1 MFNDTVSPSGTV
13 VNQPLGWKGIA
24 ISLERDTEYHSLIEY
39 FAGSFVWYGAAR
51 EFIKLCE
58 VTEGPVSKV
67 RVLIEI
73 KYNVTWDTLFDGKI
87 DVSER
92 ENVSIAGTPYKYNAP
107 IVRDDFWSRFISRRD
122 TPVDLSASLDLD
134 GNARTPITKIVL
146 PLPSQKMDVSYRST
160 MFESGDTAREPIEFE
175 MNFASNLRVFQ
186 LSLPIITKEGLENY
200 WSIPAMVLVAPTP
213 LTFGNEA
220 PPNFTAKF
228 KGSYTLDLSLF
239 ISTSPYSIPYGGG
252 DQAPNLGLYIF
263 KNGLFHA
270 NGTATNLGVNGTSG
284 RTQFT
289 YSDTFDLEV
298 NESLTFYLYSG
309 IGGDGVYFIVFNNW
323 FAGEESYISLD
334 GTTEFEDTETD
345 AFLIKDAA
353 ESILSKIVGQDSV
366 VSSTFFST
374 CKRLYA
380 IMKLKHVR
388 GYAFAEKAMFMT
400 WNDWWKGAEPIL
412 NLGLGYSEVAGVKK
426 IKIGSKEEFY
436 NPTPIVFLNNVS
448 GLTDTYDNTKHYN
461 TITTGFETW
470 SAESKSGID
479 DPQTKVTRAVP
490 FFDTIGNKLDKLSK
504 WYAAS
509 LGIESK
515 RRLRVDLSK
524 DDSLDETIAVIALKE
539 DGADYLPEVGT
550 DFASVGG
557 LLNSDTRYNIRLT
570 CGRIFKRWQK
580 FIQGMLWFTSGLNF
594 EFASGEGNYSVTSTL
609 DDADCE
615 TDLGDQ
621 TLTESSAIA
630 VDSNNYS
637 YIPKQFKKARA
648 PMAWETY
655 KTIIA
660 NKENALGISAIDGSY
675 LPMHIISL
683 KFSLFKGYVD
693 LTLLQASNSPVIPE
707 GDYILME
714 DGNIILDENGD
725 GILME

>member
-13 VNQPLGWKGIA
+13 VNQPLGWKDIA

-73 KYNVTWDTLFDGKI
+73 KYKATWDTLFDGRI

-107 IVRDDFWSRFISRRD
+107 IVRDDFWSKFISRRD
-122 TPVDLSASLDLD
+122 TPVDLSAAVDLD
-134 GNARTPITKIVL
+134 GNARAPIGKIVL
-146 PLPSQKMDVSYRST
+146 PLPNQIITNIY
-160 MFESGDTAREPIEFE
+160 ESNLASPTISLSPAT
-175 MNFASNLRVFQ
+175 ASNYLLFPTDELTKDEVEERRSYYEITPSSP
-186 LSLPIITKEGLENY
+186 LTDEKYIIKAKYAGNY
-200 WSIPAMVLVAPTP
+200 RIEASVRYTFFFSAAVNWSIKWWISYKQSGVT
-213 LTFGNEA
+213 T
-220 PPNFTAKF
+220 TAQIGATQAG
-228 KGSYTLDLSLF
+228 GSGVTVVDDVPKTLDITLALLPGDE
-239 ISTSPYSIPYGGG
+239 IYIYGTIVTSDGGG
-252 DQAPNLGLYIF
+252 PIGLTTLIYGDAWNFDPLPPQYTTLTI
-263 KNGLFHA
+263 
-270 NGTATNLGVNGTSG
+270 TALT
-284 RTQFT
+284 
-289 YSDTFDLEV
+289 TFQ
-298 NESLTFYLYSG
+298 
-309 IGGDGVYFIVFNNW
+309 
-323 FAGEESYISLD
+323 
-334 GTTEFEDTETD
+334 DTETD
-345 AFLIKDAA
+345 AFLIRDAA

-366 VSSTFFST
+366 VLSTFFGT

-380 IMKLKHVR
+380 IMKIKHVR
-388 GYAFAEKAMFMT
+388 GYTFAQKAMFMT

-436 NPTPIVFLNNVS
+436 NPTPVVFLNNVS
-448 GLTDTYDNTKHYN
+448 GLTDTYDNSKHYN

-479 DPQTKVTRAVP
+479 DPQTKVTRAVT

-515 RRLRVDLSK
+515 RRKRSNLAE
-524 DDSLDETIAVIALKE
+524 DDNLDETIAVIAVKV
-539 DGADYLPEVGT
+539 DGVNYTPEVGT
-550 DFASVGG
+550 DFETVIN

-594 EFASGEGNYSVTSTL
+594 EFASGEGNYSVASKL
-609 DDADCE
+609 NDSDCE

-621 TLTESSAIA
+621 TLFESGSIA
-630 VDSNNYS
+630 VDPNNYS

-660 NKENALGISAIDGSY
+660 NRENALGISAVDGSY

-693 LTLLQASNSPVIPE
+693 LTLLQASNSPVTPE

-714 DGNIILDENGD
+714 DGNIILDEGGD

>member
-13 VNQPLGWKGIA
+13 VNQPLGWKDIA

-122 TPVDLSASLDLD
+122 TPVDLSESVDLD
-134 GNARTPITKIVL
+134 GNARAVISKIVL
-146 PLPSQKMDVSYRST
+146 PLPTQIIQTGYLRDV
-160 MFESGDTAREPIEFE
+160 
-175 MNFASNLRVFQ
+175 
-186 LSLPIITKEGLENY
+186 NY
-200 WSIPAMVLVAPTP
+200 
-213 LTFGNEA
+213 N
-220 PPNFTAKF
+220 
-228 KGSYTLDLSLF
+228 D
-239 ISTSPYSIPYGGG
+239 
-252 DQAPNLGLYIF
+252 DNLGLFIPAQATIPTTSYLLFGTDRKVLSEIENIENAETSITNSFPPDDKKYVLKAKFDGSYRIEANIRYAIIF
-263 KNGLFHA
+263 SGSVNWDIRWYYNKN
-270 NGTATNLGVNGTSG
+270 
-284 RTQFT
+284 
-289 YSDTFDLEV
+289 
-298 NESLTFYLYSG
+298 
-309 IGGDGVYFIVFNNW
+309 IGGTLTETQIGATQSGTGSTITEDIVKSVDVSIDLLTGDEVYIYGKLVISAGTNVTYFPDYDSDFGAPFTPVYSYLKITALTVFK
-323 FAGEESYISLD
+323 
-334 GTTEFEDTETD
+334 DTETD

-388 GYAFAEKAMFMT
+388 GYAFAQKAVFMT

-630 VDSNNYS
+630 VDPNNYS

-693 LTLLQASNSPVIPE
+693 LTLLQASNSPVTPE